1 MTRHCEERQRRC
13 NLLNYVF
20 MSKKNEIVHAGR
32 ILEITPDFTT
42 VQIIVS
48 SACSSCHA
56 KGLCGMSEEEEKVI
70 MLPTDP
76 YATYNVGDEVQVCTK
91 MAMGLKAVWISYVI
105 PLIILMILIL
115 SLSGVIES
123 EVYGALTA
131 IGGVAVYYLFVWLF
145 RNKLSNE
152 FVFYIRYNT
161 NS

>member
-1 MTRHCEERQRRC
+1 
-13 NLLNYVF
+13 

-32 ILEITPDFTT
+32 ILDITPDFTT

-56 KGLCGMSEEEEKVI
+56 KALCGMSEEEEKVI

-105 PLIILMILIL
+105 PLAVLMILIL
-115 SLSGVIES
+115 SLSGVIEN
-123 EVYGALTA
+123 EVYRALTA

-152 FVFYIRYNT
+152 FVFYIK
-161 NS
+161 

>member
-1 MTRHCEERQRRC
+1 
-13 NLLNYVF
+13 

-32 ILEITPDFTT
+32 ILDITPDFTT

-56 KGLCGMSEEEEKVI
+56 KALCGMSEEEEKVI

-105 PLIILMILIL
+105 PLAVLMILIL

-123 EVYGALTA
+123 EVYRALPA

-152 FVFYIRYNT
+152 FVFYIK
-161 NS
+161 